1 VWKEGAAN
9 MTDEEIKKKFD
20 NYEERL
26 SLALLK
32 LDQFEAS
39 FRDAVSQTK
48 QAYADTKSDFHNF
61 GDALTLRLENI
72 EASIVLDYS
81 RAKEET
87 VDLLARYTN
96 KTKY

>member
-1 VWKEGAAN
+1 

-26 SLALLK
+26 SLALHK
-32 LDQFEAS
+32 IDQ

-81 RAKEET
+81 KAKEET